1 MQEQNTNYT
10 PPVDKKTL
18 PASATPKALQ
28 AGIPPF
34 IGIAIIIVVAAI
46 LFGGVFAYQYFAG
59 ESGQNSEFFGSS
71 QKTNQTQT
79 QTAGWK
85 TYTNTQYGF
94 EFKYP
99 NDWNEMQKLSFQNDG
114 LDGEVISKREEGD
127 YFGMAVYIMKSDS
140 AFYKKFISDNNAND
154 KELKVVRVNEK
165 IKLGNINATRTR
177 ILNYDQTWRNTIL
190 TFSKEDT
197 VYTIIP
203 NNPPE
208 NLINE
213 IFSTFKFTT
222 PDQAAGWKTYTNT
235 QYGFSIKYPTNGS
248 FTADDAIGNNGQG
261 ILFTIP
267 SGKMEVRAMKNTD
280 AYISGT
286 NTPICYNTAVGSD
299 PWQKTLNG
307 INFTVF
313 NYGKYVDGS
322 GTRYCVWQN
331 GIVYILIPQIK
342 SIAGIQT
349 PDVNKDVVFNQMLS
363 TFTITK

>member
-79 QTAGWK
+79 QT
-85 TYTNTQYGF
+85 
-94 EFKYP
+94 
-99 NDWNEMQKLSFQNDG
+99 
-114 LDGEVISKREEGD
+114 
-127 YFGMAVYIMKSDS
+127 
-140 AFYKKFISDNNAND
+140 
-154 KELKVVRVNEK
+154 
-165 IKLGNINATRTR
+165 
-177 ILNYDQTWRNTIL
+177 
-190 TFSKEDT
+190 
-197 VYTIIP
+197 
-203 NNPPE
+203 
-208 NLINE
+208 
-213 IFSTFKFTT
+213 
-222 PDQAAGWKTYTNT
+222 AGWKTYTNT